1 MVGASKGATKLVF
14 TQFAGDVVTNWLSPF
29 KSIFFNGEHNFIL
42 KIDLSNNEIPKA
54 GHYNKKGNK
63 NLL

>member
-1 MVGASKGATKLVF
+1 MKQNHKV
-14 TQFAGDVVTNWLSPF
+14 LS
-29 KSIFFNGEHNFIL
+29 NTEQNFIL